1 MSKNQYL
8 PFNKIL
14 ILLLNFSQPKMPF
27 SYGKKHDSS
36 FRQTWIDRYPSPVDA
51 LCQVWLKLS
60 QWFLKKRYECE
71 KKTTDK
77 RQTSR
82 KAYLN
87 LQLRLATNLC
97 FIHLVKILVKN
108 LHILSKLLISNI
120 WQKLNYIFSCTAGPL
135 TAIDTC
141 LHN

>member
-14 ILLLNFSQPKMPF
+14 ILLLNFPQPKMPF

-36 FRQTWIDRYPSPVDA
+36 FRQIWIDRYPSPVDA

-60 QWFLKKRYECE
+60 QWLLKKRYECE
-71 KKTTDK
+71 KNDRQKL

-87 LQLRLATNLC
+87 FQLRLAINIC
-97 FIHLVKILVKN
+97 FIQLVKILVKK
-108 LHILSKLLISNI
+108 IFTSY
-120 WQKLNYIFSCTAGPL
+120 LNY
-135 TAIDTC
+135 
-141 LHN
+141 